1 MGELLAQ
8 ENSVPT
14 KRYKVT
20 TYLEPKIAEVFTLLT
35 KQERRTESQMASNLI
50 EDALIARGLVTRE
63 QLDEWQQESR

>member
-8 ENSVPT
+8 GNSVPT

-20 TYLEPKIAEVFTLLT
+20 TYLEPKVAEIFTLLT

-50 EDALIARGLVTRE
+50 EDALIARGLLTRE
-63 QLDEWQQESR
+63 QLDEWQQEIR

>member
-20 TYLEPKIAEVFTLLT
+20 TYLEPKVAEVFTILT

-50 EDALIARGLVTRE
+50 EDALIARGLITRE

>member
-50 EDALIARGLVTRE
+50 EDALIARGLITRE